1 MNLTARGTH
10 KLQGLNPY
18 TKTFHE
24 TADISNICDFDF
36 GWFEWCYY
44 REDSRS
50 AYHKFPKALSWGDAL
65 ALARIT
71 VMRCV
76 SGYCVVSSGIVK
88 PCRTIVGIR
97 ENV

>member
-24 TADISNICDFDF
+24 TAVISNICNF
-36 GWFEWCYY
+36 GWYEWCYY

-50 AYHKFPKALSWGDAL
+50 SSHKFPKALDKLGRCLDRV
-65 ALARIT
+65 RIT
-71 VMRCV
+71 IMRCV